1 MSAAIKP
8 SYLRLDLGN
17 VGIDDLCSPDANFT
31 SLWNECTSGRVPPLL
46 PEIVKK
52 KFDNREV
59 VFTSKSDIERVKKLY
74 DQFFQAVSSS
84 EKLKRRT

>member
-8 SYLRLDLGN
+8 SRFRLDLGN
-17 VGIDDLCSPDANFT
+17 VGIDDLCSPDVNFRY
-31 SLWNECTSGRVPPLL
+31 LWFECTSGRVPPFL

-59 VFTSKSDIERVKKLY
+59 VFTNKSDIERVKKLY

-84 EKLKRRT
+84 EKLERRT